1 MLYEGFNNRQIAS
14 ALNLSEGTSRN
25 YISTIYMKL
34 GCDNRNDAIRVENG
48 SLQRGLLSISCSDS
62 SDTANLIPRMQF
74 SWKFAEMPE
83 ALVESYDPSL
93 QQAVALYRQSV
104 NVRFAPLF
112 LPRTAPSSSP
122 SAPSPCCAS
131 SSSSRASA
139 SSSSPATSWGFHV
152 STTHRASAIWRA
164 WRVRATRTSTC
175 TARCRCRPTSTR
187 WISSC
192 SRRREQCS
200 TRPIW
205 RASLCAKRGRVTRRT
220 RCT

>member
-1 MLYEGFNNRQIAS
+1 MFS
-14 ALNLSEGTSRN
+14 NL
-25 YISTIYMKL
+25 
-34 GCDNRNDAIRVENG
+34 RNDAIRVENG

-62 SDTANLIPRMQF
+62 SDTVNLLPRMQF

-93 QQAVALYRQSV
+93 QQAIALYRQSV
-104 NVRFAPLF
+104 NVRVLLSSLSLERHRPPPHRRHCHAAPAPQALAPA
-112 LPRTAPSSSP
+112 PRPPRRRHRGSSTFP
-122 SAPSPCCAS
+122 
-131 SSSSRASA
+131 
-139 SSSSPATSWGFHV
+139 
-152 STTHRASAIWRA
+152 TTRRASAIWRA
-164 WRVRATRTSTC
+164 WRVRATRTSTF
-175 TARCRCRPTSTR
+175 TARCRCRATSTR